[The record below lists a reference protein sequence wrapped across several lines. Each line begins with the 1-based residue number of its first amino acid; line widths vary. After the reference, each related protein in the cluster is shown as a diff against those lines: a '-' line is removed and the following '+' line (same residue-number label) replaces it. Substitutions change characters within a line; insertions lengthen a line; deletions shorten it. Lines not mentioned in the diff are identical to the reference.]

1 MITRSELKS
10 AQRRALEYLDRAHVV
25 MTAKE
30 REQIEVSDFGLSKL
44 EHFGVQTLTYFNT
57 DRICAKQ
64 IVLFPNQICPEHWH
78 PRVGTDPGKE
88 ETMRIRW
95 GLVYLYIP
103 GASLESAAMDRIPE
117 RKTTSQWAKKSSWG
131 RVIRLLWHQD
141 VHWFQ
146 AGPEG
151 LLSMIIPQPPETC
164 WMSLLILILCEQQRL
179 STRVDV

>member
-30 REQIEVSDFGLSKL
+30 RERIEVSDFGLSKL

-117 RKTTSQWAKKSSWG
+117 RKDYFTVGKE
-131 RVIRLLWHQD
+131 VILGPGDQITLAPGT

-151 LLSMIIPQPPETC
+151 AVIDDY
-164 WMSLLILILCEQQRL
+164 
-179 STRVDV
+179 STTSRDVLDEFTDPDIVRTTKIVD